1 MKFIEIPVNL
11 KQFNNRLED
20 YEIIQTVTGLRQTV
34 KELAEESKYIDA
46 MERTVESLRVLK
58 GFSNYEDT
66 EFRALLAALLFD
78 LAEIYFALKDY
89 KQSEKELEVLF
100 RVLENLMKVDADRFA
115 PYHIMAME
123 LSARILRS
131 RKKALDMLAKQQ
143 IAAEILY
150 DKVNSGVLSATDKLV
165 DTLRNIGELLA
176 ASGNYKSSLKFYSEA
191 IKLSKKRAGKV
202 TAKEIKLTVD
212 MVKIMMR
219 LKTMR
224 PRAVRLLEAV
234 LPHAIALQT
243 LELEDDILAL
253 TEVIN
258 SQSENDTNWKLF
270 LHKLKTPF
278 RK

>member
-143 IAAEILY
+143 IAAGILY